1 MNEFQ
6 SIVSRVRQLKSE
18 KNENGKLPSNC
29 YFLSEDDVVCFPR
42 PYGDARRPYSCD
54 GMVLWAYSSGNI
66 HIEESTFNVNLDF
79 FYGQDPKIA
88 FYFGEKRGDK
98 FVPVS
103 MTGAGQN
110 HMEENVERYC
120 VFTDGGAYYMAESNG
135 LVGGV
140 KAYMDAQKHVRF
152 DVYLENESDSEKETY
167 FASYFDLLLLNK
179 LFEDIE
185 TKWYRKGEK
194 TKDGFL
200 VSVTEYI
207 DRLTCLYHYAAIK
220 RSYNGEVFS
229 TTSPLE
235 LKGSQSIAL
244 PAAAALRNGALLGK
258 KNITNFNEPAISADL
273 APVAL
278 KSGESVICSYSIAVA
293 SDKASI
299 ENDETA
305 AKNEVSDERYQTI
318 PPTKFVGNK
327 LGVTDFTLSSFMRN
341 VSKQVEFCARA
352 KNYAGPLLGVRDVFQ
367 QIEASNL
374 WIPEYCRKKI
384 VEALAFI
391 GDDGRAPRQYS
402 YPDNPSVLPEMDLR
416 EYIDQGNWILTTAY
430 RYLTLT
436 NDYSMLDEVCGYYKF
451 NKRKVEFSSRK
462 DSVLDHLTAIADYLV
477 SNLDEKTGCLHILY
491 GDWNDAVDGLGKTDE
506 EGKDFGTGVSVMA
519 TLQLYRNLAEMIEI
533 FEHVGKHADKAKEYA
548 AVRER
553 IAEGVRKYA
562 IDEKDGAKKVIHG
575 WGDERSYKIGSFCDN
590 DGYSRDSATSNSF
603 FVLSGMI
610 ERYPEMKEHIL
621 AAYERLDSKYGI
633 KTFEPYFA
641 PDNDKVG
648 RITRLPEG
656 TAENGTTYVHSTF
669 FSIWALFEL
678 GEYKKAWEQIRRV
691 LPITHEFISTTPFV
705 MSNSYLLNE
714 ELGLDGE
721 SMNDWYSGSATVVI
735 KTLYF
740 SIFGVKADLD
750 GVKVQLPFDFPFDKT
765 STTLKMK
772 GGELEIAY
780 ENKHTGK
787 RVVYVN
793 GNAIAGDVAT
803 LANADLCGKKVKIE
817 VVD

>member
-6 SIVSRVRQLKSE
+6 SIVSRVRTLKNE

-42 PYGDARRPYSCD
+42 PFGDARRPYSCD

-66 HIEESTFNVNLDF
+66 RIEESTFNVNLDF

-88 FYFGEKRGDK
+88 FYFGEKNGDK

-103 MTGAGQN
+103 MTGAGVN
-110 HMEENVERYC
+110 PMEEDVERYC
-120 VFTDGGAYYMAESNG
+120 VFTDDGAYYMAEHNG

-140 KAYMDAQKHVRF
+140 KAYMDDNKKVRF
-152 DVYLENESDSEKETY
+152 DVYLENESGSEKETY
-167 FASYFDLLLLNK
+167 LSAYFDLLLLHK

-194 TKDGFL
+194 TADGFK

-207 DRLTCLYHYAAIK
+207 DRMTCLYHYAAIK
-220 RSYNGEVFS
+220 RSCDKEVFS

-235 LKGSQSIAL
+235 FKGSQSIGL
-244 PAAAALRNGALLGK
+244 PGAAALKNGKIVSK
-258 KNITNFNEPAISADL
+258 KNVTYFNEPSVCADL
-273 APVAL
+273 VPVTL
-278 KSGESVICSYSIAVA
+278 KSGESVACSYSIFVT
-293 SDKASI
+293 SDKALFESGC
-299 ENDETA
+299 DA
-305 AKNEVSDERYQTI
+305 GKKDSSDERFKAI

-327 LGVTDFTLSSFMRN
+327 LGVSDFTLSAFMRN

-367 QIEASNL
+367 QIEAADI
-374 WIPEYCRKKI
+374 WIPEYCREKI

-402 YPDNPSVLPEMDLR
+402 YPDNASILPEMDLR
-416 EYIDQGNWILTTAY
+416 EYIDQGNWIITTAY

-477 SNLDEKTGCLHILY
+477 SNLDEKTDCLHILY
-491 GDWNDAVDGLGKTDE
+491 GDWNDAVDGLGKTEDKN
-506 EGKDFGTGVSVMA
+506 KDFGTGVSVMA
-519 TLQLYRNLAEMIEI
+519 TLQLYKNLAEMIEI
-533 FEHVGKHADKAKEYA
+533 FNHVGKHEEKAKEYA

-553 IAEGVRKYA
+553 IARGIGKYA

-575 WGDERSYKIGSFCDN
+575 WGDERSFKIGSFCDN

-610 ERYPEMKEHIL
+610 ERFPEMKEHIL
-621 AAYERLDSKYGI
+621 AAYDRLDSKYGI

-641 PDNDKVG
+641 PENDKVG
-648 RITRLPEG
+648 RITRLPKG
-656 TAENGTTYVHSTF
+656 TAENGTTYVHSTL
-669 FSIWALFEL
+669 FSIWALFEM
-678 GEYKKAWEQIRRV
+678 GEYEKGWEQIRRA

-705 MSNSYLLNE
+705 MSNSYLFNE

-735 KTLYF
+735 KMLYF

-750 GVKVQLPFDFPFDKT
+750 GLKVQLPFDFPFDEM
-765 STTLKMK
+765 STVLKMK

-793 GNAIAGDVAT
+793 GKAIDGDAAV
-803 LANADLCGKKVKIE
+803 LSNEDLCGKKVKIQ